1 MGMIVEHIFNFV
13 APKHIMEKFK
23 IDSSKEVIFEN
34 NEWVVIENGTPQISA
49 PKYLYKYFSF
59 NDFSIDSLE
68 NNYIYLSNPKD
79 FNDPFDCSRNLII
92 EQHKELRDWQYVE
105 RLNDISEIG
114 ITCFSE
120 NGMEPLLW
128 GHYAQSYRGF
138 CLKFNVESLIKGQN
152 DSVKLKKVI
161 YSKNPEAITQDHP
174 FSDYYQYLLKLNN
187 WKYEQ
192 EWRLLFKKPS
202 TTENKFYIDKKCI
215 EEISVGYKNM
225 DNFNE
230 EERELKITFDRIR
243 KEKFK
248 DIPIMIVGPHQTK
261 LELNKVLIKEGTVED
276 GMEMLKHNFPFLFK

>member
-1 MGMIVEHIFNFV
+1 MKQSMD
-13 APKHIMEKFK
+13 KFK
-23 IDSSKEVIFEN
+23 IDSNIEVIFQN
-34 NEWVVIENGTPQISA
+34 NDWVVIENGTPQISA

-68 NNYIYLSNPKD
+68 NDYIYLSNPKD
-79 FNDPFDCSRNLII
+79 FNDPFDCNRNLIT
-92 EQHKELRDWQYVE
+92 EQRKELRDWQYVE
-105 RLNDISEIG
+105 RLNDISDIG

-128 GHYAQSYRGF
+128 GHYAHSYRGF
-138 CLKFNVESLIKGQN
+138 CLKLNVESLINDQN

-161 YSKNPEAITQDHP
+161 YSQAPEAISQEHP

-192 EWRLLFKKPS
+192 EWRLLFEKPS
-202 TTENKFYIDKKCI
+202 ATENRFYIDRNCI

-225 DNFNE
+225 DNSNE
-230 EERELKITFDRIR
+230 KEREMKTTFDRIR

-248 DIPIMIVGPHQTK
+248 DVPLMTVGPHQTK
-261 LELNKVLIKEGTVED
+261 LELKKVLLKEGTVED
-276 GMEMLKHNFPFLFK
+276 GMEMLKHNFPFLF